1 MARNYFRPLDW
12 SLWLPVMLMLITALG
27 GGGRALAAEVA
38 FHGGVGGGLQS
49 VTAGEDDSLLEIGR
63 AHDLG
68 YNEITSANPGV
79 DPFVPDPGTSITLP
93 TRWILPETPV
103 EEGVVVNI
111 ADMRLYLFS
120 GKRGNKVTTFPIGI
134 GDEGWDTPLGTYHVI
149 EKIVNPA
156 WHVPASIRAQKP
168 ELPAVVP
175 PGPDNPLGSHAL
187 RLSIGTVL
195 IHGTDRPYGI
205 GMRVSHGCM
214 HLYPEDIAALF
225 KRVPV
230 GTRVTIVDQ
239 PVKVAFSGGRVLV
252 EVHEDV
258 RQAPGRDLERE
269 ARSLLEKKGVAA
281 LVNEAKLKEAL
292 AGRSGVVT
300 DVTR

>member
-1 MARNYFRPLDW
+1 MTRNYFRRAGW
-12 SLWLPVMLMLITALG
+12 RGGALMLLLLAG
-27 GGGRALAAEVA
+27 MGSGSRALAAEVA
-38 FHGGVGGGLQS
+38 FHGGVGGELKS
-49 VTAGEDDSLLEIGR
+49 LAAGEDDSLLEIAR

-79 DPFVPDPGTSITLP
+79 DPFVPDPGTKITLP
-93 TRWILPETPV
+93 TRWILPETPA
-103 EEGVVVNI
+103 EQGIVVNL
-111 ADMRLYLFS
+111 ADMRLYLFPGHR
-120 GKRGNKVTTFPIGI
+120 GKSVTTFPIGI
-134 GDEGWDTPLGTYHVI
+134 GDEGWDTPLGTYSII
-149 EKIVNPA
+149 EKIEKPA

-214 HLYPEDIAALF
+214 HLYPEDITALF
-225 KRVPV
+225 RRVPV

-269 ARSLLEKKGVAA
+269 VRSLLEKKGVTAM
-281 LVNEAKLKEAL
+281 VDQEKLKQAL
-292 AGRSGVVT
+292 AARSGVVT